1 MTIFQQTRK
10 IPAILMQQVAK
21 TDVTAKTENVKE
33 GYCPIC
39 NTVMKPSTANGVRVI
54 TCLTH
59 SIVMPVRD

>member
-1 MTIFQQTRK
+1 
-10 IPAILMQQVAK
+10 MQ
-21 TDVTAKTENVKE
+21 TAKIAETAKAQNVKE

-39 NTVMKPSTANGVRVI
+39 DTVLRSSSANGVKVL

>member
-1 MTIFQQTRK
+1 MTNSQSQTRK
-10 IPAILMQQVAK
+10 IPAILMQ
-21 TDVTAKTENVKE
+21 TAKIAETAKAQNVKE

-39 NTVMKPSTANGVRVI
+39 DNVLRPSSANGVKVL